1 MVFLL
6 IGHDRFSYDCDIR
19 SVRLPGEQR
28 VERKELSVRQFIF
41 LPMMQIFGVPFF
53 FSESN
58 FQFFAAINVANVSN
72 LKAVESEFRDRGRS
86 KFFVHLLIVLK
97 SCVKAL
103 RDQEQQ
109 LTTDIL
115 G

>member
-1 MVFLL
+1 MFANLFFA
-6 IGHDRFSYDCDIR
+6 DDANF
-19 SVRLPGEQR
+19 QR
-28 VERKELSVRQFIF
+28 PI
-41 LPMMQIFGVPFF
+41 F

-58 FQFFAAINVANVSN
+58 FQFAAAINVANVSN

-109 LTTDIL
+109 LTTDII